1 MSRHLVMN
9 LSDRDVSDVQIVG
22 PITNTPH
29 PELIMMSLFIQ
40 FAAIMT
46 KQEIILLFIIFAK

>member
-1 MSRHLVMN
+1 MN